1 MTCNRFRV
9 LKLWD
14 VHNDQTHAFHM
25 VEDKVPAMISNSS
38 TPPSLMVSGGRTL
51 ILFGRCQCSRLTG
64 LWCQCPA
71 EDPGTETRIPLHW
84 WPGLSKSFSVCLFI
98 FIWALCVIVFA
109 SSVTGFSWPA
119 EAMGSC
125 WSCLYRDPIRDN
137 HLTKFKVRNPPKSC
151 ICFFFFFFPPYIT
164 TVHLCPFKL

>member
-1 MTCNRFRV
+1 MS

-38 TPPSLMVSGGRTL
+38 TLPSLMVSGGRTL
-51 ILFGRCQCSRLTG
+51 IFFGRCQSSRLTG
-64 LWCQCPA
+64 LWCWCPA
-71 EDPGTETRIPLHW
+71 DDPGTETRIPLHW
-84 WPGLSKSFSVCLFI
+84 WPGLSKNKHSVLIYLFS
-98 FIWALCVIVFA
+98 FIWALCVCVIVFA
-109 SSVTGFSWPA
+109 SSMTGFSWPA

-137 HLTKFKVRNPPKSC
+137 HLTKFKVRNPPK
-151 ICFFFFFFPPYIT
+151 ILYVFFFFFLLT
-164 TVHLCPFKL
+164 

>member
-1 MTCNRFRV
+1 MFTMTKLMLSIWLKTRFLQWFPTLLLLR
-9 LKLWD
+9 
-14 VHNDQTHAFHM
+14 
-25 VEDKVPAMISNSS
+25 
-38 TPPSLMVSGGRTL
+38 PSMVSGGRTL
-51 ILFGRCQCSRLTG
+51 ILFGRCQSSRLTG

-151 ICFFFFFFPPYIT
+151 MFFFFLLT
-164 TVHLCPFKL
+164 